1 MSRNDEVYAAVI
13 DTIVSWRKSNK
24 WWQENVTRE
33 KLDGNTEF
41 DKIMLDSLDVLEIIV
56 KMEEQFDCDIQD
68 KDIEG
73 IYTIGNLVDLIVK
86 SPQN

>member
-41 DKIMLDSLDVLEIIV
+41 DNIMLE
-56 KMEEQFDCDIQD
+56 
-68 KDIEG
+68 
-73 IYTIGNLVDLIVK
+73 
-86 SPQN
+86 